1 MTFFPFNLVPPLT
14 ITDVRFQEVLALP
27 AFKGARV
34 LVEPKGECDIRWV
47 HSVDI
52 PEPFPW
58 IQPGQLLLTT
68 GYAWP
73 REEKAQRK
81 FVTQIAQR
89 KPAAIG
95 MAVPHF
101 FERFPQAALKEAKKL
116 ELPILEMPWEVP
128 FAQIT
133 QEVHQAILAEQYQ
146 VIQRSEAI
154 HKALTQSALEAPSL
168 AHLAQTLSRLIGRSV
183 LFEDAEAH
191 VLAFVGEAEDA
202 ARQRTLELGKSD
214 PKIEG
219 YLGKTGFKKK
229 IRESLGAIRIPALPE
244 IGLSARVV
252 CPIRLGGD
260 FFGSVWMIEGNK
272 PLSDLDLRAAEH
284 AAVIAALHL
293 THQRELASQEARM
306 GFAFLD
312 ALLEG
317 RFEPTPQALERAH
330 LLEFDPE
337 GRYRVGILRM
347 EEAIPL
353 SPEGFSRRERL
364 TQALRRRLSDL
375 KSPALLSVSLNQVP
389 FLMPEKLKPTS
400 VWESLHSPRLS
411 FAYSQT
417 YQGWQ
422 GLALGYR
429 EAQTLLPHLQ
439 AGQMRG
445 YAELLLPR
453 VLAGDSDAQSAFIQQ
468 LLQPILAQR
477 GGEAIAETLLAWA
490 RLGFHAKRT
499 ARALKV
505 HANTLRYRL
514 ERVRELTL
522 LNLDDPEVRFRLQ
535 LAAHILELKNK
546 TAT

>member
-1 MTFFPFNLVPPLT
+1 MRL
-14 ITDVRFQEVLALP
+14 QEILALP
-27 AFKGARV
+27 ALKGARI
-34 LVEPKGECDIRWV
+34 LVEPEGGCDIRWA
-47 HSVDI
+47 HAVDI

-81 FVTQIAQR
+81 FVAQIALR

-101 FERFPQAALKEAKKL
+101 FERFPEAARKEAQKLGLPVL
-116 ELPILEMPWEVP
+116 ELPWEIP

-133 QEVHQAILAEQYQ
+133 QEVHQAILAEQYAT
-146 VIQRSEAI
+146 IERSEAI
-154 HKALTQSALEAPSL
+154 HKALTKAALEAPSL
-168 AHLAQTLSRLIGRSV
+168 AHLAETLCGLIGRSV

-191 VLAFVGEAEDA
+191 VLAFVGKAEDP

-214 PKIEG
+214 PKVED
-219 YLGKTGFKKK
+219 YLEKIGIKKK
-229 IRESLGAIRIPALPE
+229 IRESLGSIRIPPLPE
-244 IGLSARVV
+244 IGLSARVA

-260 FFGSVWMIEGNK
+260 FFGSVWMIEADR

-293 THQRELASQEARM
+293 THQRALASQEARL

-330 LLEFDPE
+330 LLGFDPK
-337 GRYRVGILRM
+337 GRYSVGILRM
-347 EEAIPL
+347 EEAVPL
-353 SPEGFSRRERL
+353 SPEGFTLRERL

-375 KSPALLSVSLNQVP
+375 KTPALLSVTLNQVP
-389 FLMPEKLKPTS
+389 FLLPEKLDPNR
-400 VWESLHSPRLS
+400 VWEKMNTINLAL
-411 FAYSQT
+411 AYSQV
-417 YQGWQ
+417 YEGWK
-422 GLALGYR
+422 GVALGYR
-429 EAQTLLPHLQ
+429 EAQAMLPHLQ
-439 AGQMRG
+439 AGEIRG

-453 VLAGDSDAQSAFIQQ
+453 VLAGDPEGQTAFIQQ

-477 GGEAIAETLLAWA
+477 GGEAIADTLLAWA

-499 ARALKV
+499 ARVLRV

-514 ERVRELTL
+514 ERARELTS

-546 TAT
+546 TTT

>member
-1 MTFFPFNLVPPLT
+1 MSDYNSG
-14 ITDVRFQEVLALP
+14 VRLQEVLALP

-34 LVEPKGECDIRWV
+34 LVEPGSECDIRWV
-47 HSVDI
+47 HTVDI

-73 REEKAQRK
+73 REEAAQRK
-81 FVTQIAQR
+81 FIQRIAER
-89 KPAAIG
+89 GPAAIG
-95 MAVPHF
+95 MAVPQF
-101 FERFPQAALKEAKKL
+101 FEHFPQAARKQAARLGLPVL
-116 ELPILEMPWEVP
+116 ELQWEVP

-168 AHLAQTLSRLIGRSV
+168 AHLAGTLSELIGRSV

-191 VLAFVGEAEDA
+191 VLAFVGQAEDA
-202 ARQRTLELGKSD
+202 ARQRTLEMGKSD
-214 PKIEG
+214 PRIEE
-219 YLGKTGFKKK
+219 YLERIGIKRK

-260 FFGSVWMIEGNK
+260 FFGSVWMIEGNR

-293 THQRELASQEARM
+293 THQRELASQQARM

-337 GRYRVGILRM
+337 GHYSVGILRM
-347 EEAIPL
+347 EEDVPL
-353 SPEGFSRRERL
+353 TPEGFARRERL
-364 TQALRRRLSDL
+364 TLALRRRLSDL
-375 KSPALLSVSLNQVP
+375 KVPPLLSVSLNQIP
-389 FLMPEKLKPTS
+389 FLLPEKLNPNQ
-400 VWESLHSPRLS
+400 VWENLRSSQLS

-422 GLALGYR
+422 GVAQGYR
-429 EAQTLLPHLQ
+429 EAQAMLPHL
-439 AGQMRG
+439 GRGEMRG

-453 VLAGDSDAQSAFIQQ
+453 VLAGDAQAQAAFIGQ
-468 LLQPILAQR
+468 LLQPIREQR
-477 GGEAIAETLLAWA
+477 GGEAIAQTLLAWA

-499 ARALKV
+499 ARVLRV

-514 ERVRELTL
+514 ERARELTL

-546 TAT
+546 TSS